1 MREDT
6 KRILVEYDRKIDR
19 NKDTI
24 ANGEF
29 LVDGFAGVG
38 DTSRLGF
45 TQDELND
52 LNNVEQYD
60 VEGFVNQPIDRPI
73 QERINDYDEMVN
85 QVDTRLVAIASSI
98 TTIKLE
104 IFDLIQ
110 VAIGTETSGI
120 NTVGVCTTTVSP
132 GCGTL
137 TGLCTVYCGGI
148 TTCLEGY
155 GELSH
160 DIFQV
165 RVSNAS
171 SRSYTGIDPTAF
183 SVQTL
188 SVSNVGV
195 GSFNIISKDGGAG
208 IGSTALITNVGGC
221 STYYTSVTNK
231 YAEIDTLRS
240 EADTLI
246 SKINE
251 PKREKHE
258 LESYRWGVLYSNQQ
272 AVEENSRLEAA
283 SAAIQSDEL
292 GDYV

>member
-24 ANGEF
+24 ANGQF

-45 TQDELND
+45 TQDDLNALND
-52 LNNVEQYD
+52 VEQYG
-60 VEGFVNQPIDRPI
+60 VEGFQNQPIDRPI
-73 QERINDYDEMVN
+73 QEKINDYDEMVN
-85 QVDTRLVAIASSI
+85 QVDTRLVAISNSI
-98 TTIKLE
+98 TTLKLE
-104 IFDLIQ
+104 IYDLIR

-120 NTVGVCTTTVSP
+120 NTVGICTTTVSP

-148 TTCLEGY
+148 TTCLEGF
-155 GELSH
+155 GQLSH
-160 DIFQV
+160 DSFQV
-165 RVSNAS
+165 RISNAT
-171 SRSYTGIDPTAF
+171 SRSYLSIDPTAF

-188 SVSNVGV
+188 SSSNVGV
-195 GSFNIISKDGGAG
+195 GSFNILSKDGGAG
-208 IGSTALITNVGGC
+208 IGSTALISNVGGC
-221 STYYTSVTNK
+221 STYYSSVTNK
-231 YAEIDTLRS
+231 YAEIDTLRA
-240 EADTLI
+240 EAETLI

-258 LESYRWGVLYSNQQ
+258 LETYRWSVLYSNQQ
-272 AVEENSRLEAA
+272 AVEENSRLGAA

>member
-1 MREDT
+1 MRENT
-6 KRILVEYDRKIDR
+6 KNILVEYNKKIER

-24 ANGEF
+24 ANGQF

-45 TQDELND
+45 TEDDLNA
-52 LNNVEQYD
+52 LNNVEQYG
-60 VEGFVNQPIDRPI
+60 VEGFKNQPFDRPV
-73 QERINDYDEMVN
+73 QEQIDDYREMVT
-85 QVDTRLVAIASSI
+85 QVDTRLVEISSSI
-98 TTIKLE
+98 TTLKLE
-104 IFDLIQ
+104 IYDLIR
-110 VAIGTETSGI
+110 VAIGTQTSGI
-120 NTVGVCTTTVSP
+120 NTVGICTTTVSP

-148 TTCLEGY
+148 TSCLTGF
-155 GELSH
+155 GQFNH
-160 DIFQV
+160 DDFQV
-165 RVSNAS
+165 RISNATS
-171 SRSYTGIDPTAF
+171 ISYTGIDPTAF

-188 SVSNVGV
+188 SSSNVGI
-195 GSFNIISKDGGAG
+195 GSFNILSKDGGAG
-208 IGSTALITNVGGC
+208 IGSTALISNVGGC

-231 YAEIDTLRS
+231 YAEIDTLRA

-258 LESYRWGVLYSNQQ
+258 LETYRWSVLYSNQQ

>member
-6 KRILVEYDRKIDR
+6 KRILVEYNRTIER

-24 ANGEF
+24 ANGQF
-29 LVDGFAGVG
+29 IVDGFAGVG

-45 TQDELND
+45 TQDELNQ

-73 QERINDYDEMVN
+73 QEKINDYDETVN
-85 QVDTRLVAIASSI
+85 GVDTRLVAIANSI
-98 TTIKLE
+98 TTLKLE
-104 IFDLIQ
+104 IYDLIQ

-120 NTVGVCTTTVSP
+120 NTVGICTTTVDP

-148 TTCLEGY
+148 TTCLEGF
-155 GELSH
+155 GQFSH
-160 DIFQV
+160 DSFQV

-188 SVSNVGV
+188 SLSNVGI
-195 GSFNIISKDGGAG
+195 GSFNILSKDGGAG
-208 IGSTALITNVGGC
+208 IGSTALISNVGGC

-231 YAEIDTLRS
+231 YAEIDTLRA

-283 SAAIQSDEL
+283 SAALQSDEL
-292 GDYV
+292 GTYV